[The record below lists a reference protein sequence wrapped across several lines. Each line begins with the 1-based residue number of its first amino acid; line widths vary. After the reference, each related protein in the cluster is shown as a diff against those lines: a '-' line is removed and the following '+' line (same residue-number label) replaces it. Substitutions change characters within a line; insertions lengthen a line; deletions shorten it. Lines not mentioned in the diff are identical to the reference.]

1 MPLFFF
7 SFFIPTNLQFT
18 YTHLISFFPIFQIL
32 SDFYAFKSIGLRK
45 PFLVLKV
52 EYWVGLLSS
61 KSNFFTNKISKGRK
75 SVREKSTFL
84 PTFAFNTK
92 KINSRKGFFRK
103 LHLCTFYCI
112 NSGFGGPW
120 DMLRKKNSYCH
131 FHNASKECFWPK
143 KFLNF
148 MHGFKSAIL
157 AIFHFC
163 QNGTFEPV
171 HEIQKN
177 FWPKTLF

>member
-1 MPLFFF
+1 MPKALGFQWKKASLGVRSLWTYQCTCMPLKNYVIWIVKSCPFFLFFF
-7 SFFIPTNLQFT
+7 YTNQFT
-18 YTHLISFFPIFQIL
+18 YMHLIWFFPIFQIL

-92 KINSRKGFFRK
+92 IINSRKGFFRK
-103 LHLCTFYCI
+103 LHFCTFYCI
-112 NSGFGGPW
+112 NPGFGGPW
-120 DMLRKKNSYCH
+120 D
-131 FHNASKECFWPK
+131 
-143 KFLNF
+143 
-148 MHGFKSAIL
+148 
-157 AIFHFC
+157 
-163 QNGTFEPV
+163 
-171 HEIQKN
+171 IQ
-177 FWPKTLF
+177 